1 MSSIGTVSISVRLG
15 HSQNELQNM
24 ESDYEIHN
32 LVTEI
37 TETMM
42 HEEMKVEADKYYAV
56 FYQRKFYIGRVL
68 EIMDDDS
75 CEITFLF
82 TKMFIFYPIYL

>member
-1 MSSIGTVSISVRLG
+1 MSSIGTVSISVCLG

-68 EIMDDDS
+68 EITDDDS

>member
-1 MSSIGTVSISVRLG
+1 
-15 HSQNELQNM
+15 
-24 ESDYEIHN
+24 
-32 LVTEI
+32 
-37 TETMM
+37 MM

-82 TKMFIFYPIYL
+82 MKMFIFYPGYL

>member
-1 MSSIGTVSISVRLG
+1 
-15 HSQNELQNM
+15 
-24 ESDYEIHN
+24 
-32 LVTEI
+32 
-37 TETMM
+37 MM

-56 FYQRKFYIGRVL
+56 FYQRKFYIGKVL

-82 TKMFIFYPIYL
+82 TKLFIFYPIYL

>member
-1 MSSIGTVSISVRLG
+1 
-15 HSQNELQNM
+15 
-24 ESDYEIHN
+24 
-32 LVTEI
+32 
-37 TETMM
+37 
-42 HEEMKVEADKYYAV
+42 MKVEADKYYAI

-82 TKMFIFYPIYL
+82 TKGTNSWEWPKRRDIDIVPMEDIICGPIILLGHGPFSLSPDDIKNIEEKYKQM